1 MVLQNISLT
10 FVGKITNMAKHELTE
25 KQIAALQKLG
35 VMPYKFYKTHIPIN
49 SSNIYIAET
58 SETLN
63 RLSQAIA
70 VDVYTF
76 GNGKE
81 RLRSCYDSLRELNKH
96 GKLGNVE
103 PYLRQL
109 DERVQYY
116 LGVLCGTI
124 KPTEPR
130 HITHPA
136 ASKKTTDV
144 QLTAKQK
151 KQQANSVKA
160 QQRAKAMFESR
171 LHAYT
176 PDSQFQSQYRS
187 TLASHNLI
195 KDDDY
200 EHELSDID

>member
-1 MVLQNISLT
+1 
-10 FVGKITNMAKHELTE
+10 MAKHELTE

-35 VMPYKFYKTHIPIN
+35 VMPSKFYKTHIPIN

-70 VDVYTF
+70 VDVYTS
-76 GNGKE
+76 GIGRE
-81 RLRSCYDSLRELNKH
+81 RLRSCYDCLRELNKH
-96 GKLGNVE
+96 GKLGDVE

-130 HITHPA
+130 HITPPA

-200 EHELSDID
+200 EHGLSDID